1 MKNILILGAA
11 GRDFHNFNVV
21 FRDQADF
28 RVVGFTAAQ
37 IPGIANRRYP
47 PAIAGHLYPDGIPI
61 FEESELENLIVK
73 LGVDAVVLSYSDLS
87 HENVMH
93 LASRAVAV
101 GADFWLL
108 ATKHTQLKSCV
119 PVISV
124 CAVRTGSG
132 KSPVARLVTSEL
144 RRNGLS
150 PVVVRHPMPYGDLA
164 AQAVQRF
171 ATMADMDQQQCTIEE
186 REEYEPHIS
195 LGTVVYAGVDYEKI
209 LRAAEKEADIIV
221 WDGGNNDT
229 SFFTT
234 DWEIVVADPHRAG
247 HELLYFPG
255 EVNLRRADVIVINKV
270 DSASPQAVEV
280 VRKNIQAV
288 NPNATVI
295 EAASRVAVATPETIK
310 GRRVVAVE
318 DGPTVTHGE
327 MPYGAG
333 VIAARKF
340 GAAEI
345 VDPRPSAVGSIRT
358 TYERYPHLTS
368 IIPAMGY
375 SSTQIQELEKTIDS
389 VPCDLVLIAT
399 PIDLARLIRISKPHL
414 RVTYEVEELGR
425 RRFPELVRK
434 FVEEHP
440 AENRGAPVQQRIS

>member
-21 FRDQADF
+21 FRDQVEF

-47 PAIAGHLYPDGIPI
+47 PELAGRLYPDGIPI
-61 FEESELENLIVK
+61 LEESELENLVVT
-73 LGVDAVVLSYSDLS
+73 LGVNAVVFSYSDVS
-87 HENVMH
+87 HQNVMH

-108 ATKHTQLKSCV
+108 GTEHTQLKSCV

-124 CAVRTGSG
+124 CAVRTGCG

-144 RRNGLS
+144 RRNGLK
-150 PVVVRHPMPYGDLA
+150 PVIVRHPMPYGNLA

-171 ATMADMDQQQCTIEE
+171 ATMADIDEYRCTIEE

-195 LGTVVYAGVDYEKI
+195 RGTVVYAGVDYEKI

-229 SFFTT
+229 PFFTS
-234 DWEIVVADPHRAG
+234 DLEIVIADPHRPG
-247 HELLYFPG
+247 HELGYFPG
-255 EVNLRRADVIVINKV
+255 EVNLRRANVVVINKV
-270 DSASPQAVEV
+270 DSAPPQAVEV
-280 VRKNIQAV
+280 VRKNIQSV
-288 NPNATVI
+288 NPKAIVI
-295 EAASRVAVATPETIK
+295 EAASRVAVATPEGIK
-310 GRRVVAVE
+310 GRRVLVVE

-333 VIAARKF
+333 VIAAREF

-345 VDPRPSAVGSIRT
+345 VDPKPYAVGSIRG
-358 TYERYPHLTS
+358 TYESYPHLTNLV
-368 IIPAMGY
+368 PAMGY
-375 SSTQIQELEKTIDS
+375 SSTQRQELEDTINA
-389 VPCDLVLIAT
+389 VPCDLVLVAT
-399 PIDLARLIRISKPHL
+399 PVDLAHIIKLRKPHL
-414 RVTYEVEELGR
+414 RVTYEVEEVGPPRLA
-425 RRFPELVRK
+425 ELVRR
-434 FVEEHP
+434 FVEKHAP
-440 AENRGAPVQQRIS
+440 ADPRARMQR

>member
-1 MKNILILGAA
+1 MKKILILGAA

-47 PAIAGHLYPDGIPI
+47 RALAGHLYPDGIPI

-73 LGVDAVVLSYSDLS
+73 LRVDAVVLSYSDLS

-108 ATKHTQLKSCV
+108 ATEHTQLQSLV
-119 PVISV
+119 PIISV

-144 RRNGLS
+144 RRNGLN
-150 PVVVRHPMPYGDLA
+150 PIVVRHPMPYGDLA

-171 ATMADMDQQQCTIEE
+171 ATMVDMDQQQCTIEE

-209 LRAAEKEADIIV
+209 LRAAEKEADVIV

-247 HELLYFPG
+247 HELMYFPG
-255 EVNLRRADVIVINKV
+255 EVNLRRADVIVINKM

-280 VRKNIQAV
+280 VRNNIQTA
-288 NPNATVI
+288 NPKAIVI
-295 EAASRVAVATPETIK
+295 EAASRVAVATPEEIK

-345 VDPRPSAVGSIRT
+345 VDPRPYAVGSIRA
-358 TYERYPHLTS
+358 TYEKYPHLTS

-375 SSTQIQELEKTIDS
+375 SATQIQELENTIDS
-389 VPCDLVLIAT
+389 VPCDLVLVAT
-399 PIDLARLIRISKPHL
+399 PIDLARLIRIGKPHL

-425 RRFPELVRK
+425 RRFPELIRK
-434 FVEEHP
+434 FVQEHP
-440 AENRGAPVQQRIS
+440 AEHRSAPMPQRTS

>member
-21 FRDQADF
+21 FRDQVEF

-47 PAIAGHLYPDGIPI
+47 PELAGRLYPDGIPI
-61 FEESELENLIVK
+61 FEESELENLAVT
-73 LGVDAVVLSYSDLS
+73 LGVNAVVFSYSDVS
-87 HENVMH
+87 HQNVMH

-108 ATKHTQLKSCV
+108 GTEHTQLKSCV

-124 CAVRTGSG
+124 CAVRTGCG
-132 KSPVARLVTSEL
+132 KSPVARVVTSEL
-144 RRNGLS
+144 RRNGLK
-150 PVVVRHPMPYGDLA
+150 PVIVRHPMPYGNLA

-171 ATMADMDQQQCTIEE
+171 ATMADIDQHRCTIEE

-195 LGTVVYAGVDYEKI
+195 RGTVVYAGVDYEKI

-229 SFFTT
+229 PFFTS
-234 DWEIVVADPHRAG
+234 DLEIVIADPHRPG
-247 HELLYFPG
+247 HELGYFPG
-255 EVNLRRADVIVINKV
+255 EVNLRRADVVIINKV
-270 DSASPQAVEV
+270 DSAPPQAVEA
-280 VRKNIQAV
+280 VRKNIQSV
-288 NPNATVI
+288 NPKAIVI
-295 EAASRVAVATPETIK
+295 EAASRVAVAAPEGIK
-310 GRRVVAVE
+310 GRRVLVVE

-333 VIAARKF
+333 VIAAREF

-345 VDPRPSAVGSIRT
+345 VDPRPYAVGSIRN
-358 TYERYPHLTS
+358 TYESYPHLTNLV
-368 IIPAMGY
+368 PAMGY
-375 SSTQIQELEKTIDS
+375 SSTQRQELEDTINA
-389 VPCDLVLIAT
+389 VPCDLVLVAT
-399 PIDLARLIRISKPHL
+399 PVDLAHIIKLRKPHL
-414 RVTYEVEELGR
+414 RVTYEVEELGPPR
-425 RRFPELVRK
+425 LAELVRR
-434 FVEEHP
+434 FVEKHAP
-440 AENRGAPVQQRIS
+440 ADPRARMQR